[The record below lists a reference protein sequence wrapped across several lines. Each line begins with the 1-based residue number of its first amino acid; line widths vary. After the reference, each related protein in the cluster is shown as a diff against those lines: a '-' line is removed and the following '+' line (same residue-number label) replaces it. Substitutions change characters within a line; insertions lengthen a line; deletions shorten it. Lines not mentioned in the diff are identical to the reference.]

1 MTIIKIL
8 AAILIAA
15 IVYAIASYAPDK
27 IAIFAALGAVTY
39 LPILQA

>member
-1 MTIIKIL
+1 MTTIKIL

-15 IVYAIASYAPDK
+15 IIYAIASYAPDK
-27 IAIFAALGAVTY
+27 IAIFATIGAVAY